1 MEKCTV
7 SSTEFQH
14 ISGLLKSRTLSS
26 NRTGCYFFPTAGK
39 SNQKEPPPKNK
50 KLKTDCARFPIAIG
64 TKLLT
69 RILGIVKQGK
79 FFNAPSFRFL
89 TLFLLRRNN
98 ATASFN
104 RKIRLKYQPF
114 NWRPAF
120 DRSGC
125 VGRQNARR
133 RVRFDKIFA
142 SFSSIGKGRA
152 SPA

>member
-39 SNQKEPPPKNK
+39 SNQKEPPLKNK

-64 TKLLT
+64 TKLLP
-69 RILGIVKQGK
+69 LVVKQGK
-79 FFNAPSFRFL
+79 FFNAPYFRFL
-89 TLFLLRRNN
+89 TLFLHRRNN
-98 ATASFN
+98 ATTSFN

-120 DRSGC
+120 DPSGC

-133 RVRFDKIFA
+133 RVRFDKIFV